1 MRLHSL
7 LPGQGTTL
15 CRSSPEAAATRREH
29 TLASGSRS
37 IPRSGMKSA
46 GAGRSKLTKSVLRG
60 HVTSIQ
66 YCFQTNTLRQ
76 IQRDDRVF
84 LLLHLLPPR
93 RSSGGGG
100 ERGAAPRR
108 LLGDRGERCGA
119 HLPPAREPA
128 QLLAQ
133 EVVPGGGRPKAGGG
147 SPQIVVLGTA
157 YRFPILRM
165 CAGTTWPDG
174 RSAVTPAPSPA
185 RPPLPRA
192 PLPTS
197 PM

>member
-1 MRLHSL
+1 MFPSPQPMFVTWLRVRL
-7 LPGQGTTL
+7 
-15 CRSSPEAAATRREH
+15 
-29 TLASGSRS
+29 
-37 IPRSGMKSA
+37 
-46 GAGRSKLTKSVLRG
+46 RSKLTGAERAVAGAPRAAARG
-60 HVTSIQ
+60 QAEAGCFQGRLPPSHYYCQ

-76 IQRDDRVF
+76 IKRDDRVF

-119 HLPPAREPA
+119 HLPRAREPA